1 MWISRARYEELVYAE
16 AASKAWERRFNEMY
30 QLWENAHDRADRA
43 VDAMLAVRQ
52 LPPLSEAP
60 PPAPEI
66 PMFEDDPE
74 VLAEWKKAPPSP
86 LEALFTEGR
95 GDGGTA

>member
-1 MWISRARYEELVYAE
+1 MWLSRSRYEELVRAE
-16 AASKAWERRFNEMY
+16 ARTLAAEDQLAALRRRVLEA
-30 QLWENAHDRADRA
+30 EDRAERA

-60 PPAPEI
+60 PPTPEI

-95 GDGGTA
+95 GDHDA